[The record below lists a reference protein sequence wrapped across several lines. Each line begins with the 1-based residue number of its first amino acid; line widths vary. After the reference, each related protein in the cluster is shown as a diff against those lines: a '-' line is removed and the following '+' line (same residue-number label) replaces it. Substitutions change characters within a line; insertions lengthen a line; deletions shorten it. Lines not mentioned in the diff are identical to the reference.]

1 MEGQGGANV
10 QTFISLINF
19 SIEFINKSQLGPE
32 NTPVQQKEKA
42 NQQSKG
48 GKFNIT

>member
-19 SIEFINKSQLGPE
+19 SIESIKKTQLGE
-32 NTPVQQKEKA
+32 EITPMQK
-42 NQQSKG
+42 
-48 GKFNIT
+48 

>member
-19 SIEFINKSQLGPE
+19 SIEFINKSQLGMG
-32 NTPVQQKEKA
+32 NAPVQDKKNA

-48 GKFNIT
+48 GKCNIT